1 MFISLSI
8 RNSPLNKKIDINFSS
23 GINVLKGK
31 NSSGKS
37 TVLEY
42 LNYSLFGSTAL
53 RSPMS
58 TYHKD
63 FSVECVLTINSIQY
77 KINRLTKDA
86 SLYILDADTNTYQI
100 LVTGITPVNGYLK
113 ELLTYDYKIFS
124 LTNFCKQHELLKL
137 TSSSPTELVNLIE
150 IVSGLDSSYRL
161 LISLKELRKESKTV
175 ITTLNSSLNS
185 TSSINIEFE
194 PNEVFETLLKEDED
208 TLQNFNKSVIESNE
222 LFNNIRSIVGSI
234 QRYIENS
241 IVKNTELKVLESK
254 IDNTIGGIDE
264 MLTHHIY
271 LDSLIA
277 ATKNSLSSYKPI
289 QENYSEEYLLEQE
302 ALIVENSD
310 YQSYLKAIRAIESK
324 TVVCPECDTKF
335 IPNSDEE
342 VLINSREAPETPQM
356 TQKAINSYRQWLSS
370 LEEFT
375 RLTETLRDL
384 ESEKNT
390 LTSKH
395 ILETQKSLHKSIQE
409 TKDNILNIEN
419 NLQDKL
425 NEGLALGVDLTVSDM
440 DIIVNKL
447 EQEYLEWKNI
457 YQEFQNYINLKT
469 QHLHHQEMTSTFK
482 DKLDLNINN
491 LKTYTMLLEVLQS
504 VKKTIQ
510 QESFPVINSIAS
522 DVMSQVTGGERNQ
535 VRLTEDFKI
544 EVDGLDINTIEGSGK
559 VITNLALRVAL
570 LSTFYKDTFLVCLFD
585 EIDESLHEDRFS
597 YMEESFQRLS
607 EQGYQIILTSHK
619 DYSADNI
626 INMDSFKK

>member
-77 KINRLTKDA
+77 KINRLAKDA

-342 VLINSREAPETPQM
+342 VLINSREAPEAPQM